1 VDSKALPA
9 ITTHMIPAP
18 QTALTPDDIKLSDV
32 AFWSLPDRERDAAF
46 TVLRERRPVSWHEEF
61 EYPGLPKGPGFWA
74 VTRWEDVWTV
84 SRNPDLFISGR
95 GSNIGDLPIELAE
108 FFGSMIN
115 MDAPRHTKLRLLVNK
130 GFTPRM
136 VGRVEGMVRERAK
149 QIVDSVAGRGEC
161 DFVSEIAAALPLEI
175 ICEMMGIPASDYRR
189 IFELTNTI
197 LGVGDPEFASTIEQ
211 LMAAGMELFQFAQ
224 TLGGARL
231 AQPADDL
238 TSALMHAEV
247 DGQRLSEQEFGSFFI
262 LLVVA
267 GNETTRN
274 AISHGMKALTD
285 WPDERRR
292 WAGDF
297 ERYKTSAVEEI
308 VRWATPVI
316 HFRRTAIR
324 DTVLGGQA
332 IAAGDKV
339 VMWYNS
345 ANRDAAKFADPF
357 RFDIA
362 RDPNEHVGY
371 GGGGPHFCLG
381 ANLARREI
389 AVMFEELLRRLPDI
403 EICGEPAMLLSAF
416 IHGIK
421 RMPCRFTPQRA

>member
-1 VDSKALPA
+1 
-9 ITTHMIPAP
+9 MIPAP
-18 QTALTPDDIKLSDV
+18 RSALSIDDIKLSDV
-32 AFWSLPDRERDAAF
+32 AFWSLPDHEREAAF
-46 TVLRERRPVSWHEEF
+46 ALLREERPVSWHEEF

-84 SRNPDLFISGR
+84 SRTPDLFISGK

-136 VGRVEGMVRERAK
+136 VARVEGMVRERAK
-149 QIVDSVAGRGEC
+149 KIVDAVAPRGEC
-161 DFVSEIAAALPLEI
+161 DFVPDIAAALPLEI
-175 ICEMMGIPASDYRR
+175 ICEMMGIGAGDYRR
-189 IFELTNTI
+189 IFELTNII
-197 LGVGDPEFASTIEQ
+197 LGVGDPEYASTIEE

-224 TLGGARL
+224 GLGSARL
-231 AQPADDL
+231 AAPADDI

-247 DGQRLSEQEFGSFFI
+247 DGQRLTEQEFGSFFI
-262 LLVVA
+262 LLVAA
-267 GNETTRN
+267 GNETTRT
-274 AISHGMKALTD
+274 AISHGMLALTQ
-285 WPDERRR
+285 WPDERRK
-292 WAGDF
+292 WQADF

-316 HFRRTAIR
+316 HFRRTATR

-332 IAAGDKV
+332 IKEGDKV
-339 VMWYNS
+339 VMWYNA
-345 ANRDAAKFADPF
+345 ANRDAAKFPDPF

-362 RDPNEHVGY
+362 REPNEHLGY

-389 AVMFEELLRRLPDI
+389 AVMFEELFRRLPDI
-403 EICGEPAMLLSAF
+403 EISGTPDMLLSAF

-421 RMPCRFTPQRA
+421 RMPCRFTPRPGA